1 MKRNYEIIVAAGS
14 GSRYG
19 GTLPKQFCDLA
30 GRPLLMTTVERMRES
45 DPGAEIV
52 LVLSAG
58 MIPVWHEMCESL
70 GFESP
75 RLIAC
80 GGATRAES
88 VRNAMALVDVSVARR
103 VGVHDG
109 ARPVITRDLVKRLDE
124 AIDNGADG
132 AIPAV
137 AVTDSLRRLNA
148 DGSSEAVDRSRFMA
162 VQTPQFFRADRLAA
176 AYAEF
181 FSPSATDD
189 ASLMEAAGFT
199 DLRLVR
205 GSPHNIKVTNPGDIA
220 IAEIYLADC

>member
-1 MKRNYEIIVAAGS
+1 
-14 GSRYG
+14 
-19 GTLPKQFCDLA
+19 
-30 GRPLLMTTVERMRES
+30 MTTVERMREC
-45 DPGAEIV
+45 DPGAEII
-52 LVLSAG
+52 LVLSAE
-58 MIPVWHEMCESL
+58 MIPVWREMCESQ

-88 VRNAMALVDVSVARR
+88 VRNAMTLVNVPDARR

-109 ARPVITRDLVKRLDE
+109 ARPVITRELVKRLDE

-137 AVTDSLRRLNA
+137 AVTDSLRRVNA
-148 DGSSEAVDRSRFMA
+148 DGSSVAVDRSQFRA
-162 VQTPQFFRADRLAA
+162 VQTPQFFRADLLAE
-176 AYAEF
+176 AYAKGF
-181 FSPSATDD
+181 APSATDD

-199 DLRLVR
+199 DLRLVQ

-220 IAEIYLADC
+220 IAEIYLAD

>member
-30 GRPLLMTTVERMRES
+30 GRPLLMTTVERMREC
-45 DPGAEIV
+45 DPGAEII
-52 LVLSAG
+52 LVLSAE
-58 MIPVWHEMCESL
+58 MIPVWHEMCESQ

-88 VRNAMALVDVSVARR
+88 VRNAMTLVNVTDARR

-109 ARPVITRDLVKRLDE
+109 ARPVITRELVKRLDE

-137 AVTDSLRRLNA
+137 AVTDSLRQVNT
-148 DGSSEAVDRSRFMA
+148 DGSSVAVDRSRFRA
-162 VQTPQFFRADRLAA
+162 VQTPQFFRADLLAE
-176 AYAEF
+176 AYAKGF
-181 FSPSATDD
+181 TPSATDD

-199 DLRLVR
+199 DLRLVQ

-220 IAEIYLADC
+220 IAEIYLAD

>member
-1 MKRNYEIIVAAGS
+1 
-14 GSRYG
+14 
-19 GTLPKQFCDLA
+19 
-30 GRPLLMTTVERMRES
+30 MTTVERMREC
-45 DPGAEIV
+45 DPGAEII
-52 LVLSAG
+52 LVLSAE
-58 MIPVWHEMCESL
+58 MIPVWREMCESQ

-88 VRNAMALVDVSVARR
+88 VRNAMTLVNVTDARR

-109 ARPVITRDLVKRLDE
+109 ARPVITRELVKRLDE

-137 AVTDSLRRLNA
+137 AVTDSLRRVNA
-148 DGSSEAVDRSRFMA
+148 DGSSVAVDRSQFRA
-162 VQTPQFFRADRLAA
+162 VQTPQFFRADLLAE
-176 AYAEF
+176 AYAKGF
-181 FSPSATDD
+181 TPSATDD

-199 DLRLVR
+199 DLRLVQ

-220 IAEIYLADC
+220 IAEIYLAD

>member
-1 MKRNYEIIVAAGS
+1 
-14 GSRYG
+14 
-19 GTLPKQFCDLA
+19 
-30 GRPLLMTTVERMRES
+30 MTTVERMREC
-45 DPGAEIV
+45 DPGAEII
-52 LVLSAG
+52 LVLSAE
-58 MIPVWHEMCESL
+58 MIPVWREMCESQ

-88 VRNAMALVDVSVARR
+88 VRNAMTLVNVPDARR

-109 ARPVITRDLVKRLDE
+109 ARPVITRELVKRLDE

-137 AVTDSLRRLNA
+137 AVTDSLRRVNA
-148 DGSSEAVDRSRFMA
+148 DGSSVAVDRSQFRA
-162 VQTPQFFRADRLAA
+162 VQTPQFFRADLLAE
-176 AYAEF
+176 AYAKGF
-181 FSPSATDD
+181 TPSATDD

-199 DLRLVR
+199 DLRLVQ

-220 IAEIYLADC
+220 IAEIYLAD